1 MLLIAIV
8 LIVAAVIFFV
18 SEASAQGKTA
28 VVTLNGE
35 KVTEINLETAENET
49 FTVGKVVIEVTDGS
63 VSITD
68 SDCPDKTCVKTGKL
82 SKNGDVSVCV
92 PNRVSVE
99 IIGENADGVDIIG
112 Y

>member
-1 MLLIAIV
+1 MLLIAFV

-28 VVTLNGE
+28 VVTLDGE
-35 KVTEINLETAENET
+35 KVTTINLETAENET
-49 FTVGKVVIEVTDGS
+49 FTAGKVVIEVTEGG

-68 SDCPDKTCVKTGKL
+68 SNCPDKTCVKTGKL
-82 SKNGDVSVCV
+82 SKSGDVSVCV

-99 IIGENADGVDIIG
+99 IIGEGAEGVDIIG